1 MLAECSCAA
10 FEPDPMTESCVP
22 PNVPVA
28 FPSLVTAY
36 AKATNSFD
44 PERLMA
50 IFAENAPVNH
60 QGNFIVTANV
70 DGKRGFPDPL
80 MLVFYPMRSPK
91 SSTRPDNAFC
101 AGKRQAR
108 ERPVS

>member
-1 MLAECSCAA
+1 
-10 FEPDPMTESCVP
+10 MTGSFVP
-22 PNVPVA
+22 PNAPVA
-28 FPSLVTAY
+28 SPSLVIAY

-50 IFAENAPVNH
+50 TFAEYATVNH

-80 MLVFYPMRSPK
+80 VLVLYPMRSPK
-91 SSTRPDNAFC
+91 SSTRPDYAFC
-101 AGKRQAR
+101 LGERQAH
-108 ERPVS
+108 ERLFS